1 MLPKQ
6 NVCKLNFFFLFCSLS
21 FFSWKHRVNNGYFFV
36 LFLII
41 ITCFCFCSVNII
53 SWFTWVSL
61 FNNVLFFFYC
71 FLFSSVF
78 NFQWF
83 DMSVYA
89 FFLNDSLNERV
100 GAAHVWVRV
109 WLCDLCECVC
119 MCVSR
124 AISGVGCFALFFFV
138 YYIFLLTFHYAL
150 FTVHV
155 SCIWLGKFPV
165 CLHDVLLSLV
175 WWLWWWSWWWL
186 MQA

>member
-1 MLPKQ
+1 MDI
-6 NVCKLNFFFLFCSLS
+6 
-21 FFSWKHRVNNGYFFV
+21 FV

-61 FNNVLFFFYC
+61 FNNVLFFFLFFY
-71 FLFSSVF
+71 FLVCF

-109 WLCDLCECVC
+109 SVCWCDLCECV
-119 MCVSR
+119 CVSR
-124 AISGVGCFALFFFV
+124 AISGVGFLRCFLFTTFF
-138 YYIFLLTFHYAL
+138 LTFHYAL

-175 WWLWWWSWWWL
+175 WWWWWSWWWL